1 VIPVIVAAAAGAVII
16 LDVAIIIDP
25 VKMVAA
31 AAAKK
36 QVSFLLRPFISL
48 PSMNKM
54 DNRIPL
60 IESRRK

>member
-1 VIPVIVAAAAGAVII
+1 MAAAAGAVII
-16 LDVAIIIDP
+16 LDVAIIIDR

-36 QVSFLLRPFISL
+36 QLSFLLRPFISL

-54 DNRIPL
+54 DKGIPL